1 MLRFCANSI
10 NATVQTEEKAFSDTA
25 IQTEE
30 LLKQRADI
38 IERGGEVDVEE
49 NVASS
54 AKAEESC
61 HDKTAIKNTAFKVSQ
76 EQVTRSSQTEA
87 VACTNNQVSTGRVIY
102 ILLHIF
108 CSIVLCHHQKT
119 SPESDVCRYTP
130 FISAGTNRGVCAT
143 AVYRK
148 LQCHRQTVCG
158 GECRS
163 QRGSD

>member
-108 CSIVLCHHQKT
+108 CSIVLCYQKNQ
-119 SPESDVCRYTP
+119 SRIRLVSLH
-130 FISAGTNRGVCAT
+130 S
-143 AVYRK
+143 VYI
-148 LQCHRQTVCG
+148 LQVQI
-158 GECRS
+158 
-163 QRGSD
+163 

>member
-87 VACTNNQVSTGRVIY
+87 VACTNNQVSTSRVIY

-108 CSIVLCHHQKT
+108 CSIVLCYQKT
-119 SPESDVCRYTP
+119 SPESDLCRYTRL
-130 FISAGTNRGVCAT
+130 FSAGTNRGRGCAT

-148 LQCHRQTVCG
+148 LQSHRQAIG

-163 QRGSD
+163 